1 MLYDISYL
9 DEGLI
14 KSGLLQDS
22 MIIMIIIIIII
33 ITIVMIFGRGANKS
47 GLLRDSIRE
56 KNYLF
61 ILYLYSL
68 KKYSVILF

>member
-22 MIIMIIIIIII
+22 MIIIMI

-47 GLLRDSIRE
+47 GLLRDNIRE